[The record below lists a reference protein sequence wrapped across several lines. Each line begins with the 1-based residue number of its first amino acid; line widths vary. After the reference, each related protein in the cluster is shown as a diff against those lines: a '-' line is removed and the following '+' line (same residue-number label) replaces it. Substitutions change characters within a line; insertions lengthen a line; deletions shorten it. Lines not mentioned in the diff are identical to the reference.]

1 MQHLK
6 LHHIYNKRAP
16 RQLNLAKFLRNVDL
30 NKLLG
35 IKEIIENKEKRY
47 QESYY

>member
-1 MQHLK
+1 M
-6 LHHIYNKRAP
+6 RAP